1 MDFPT
6 ETKCWVLA
14 KKPTGKPVISGAH
27 STFRLET
34 RQLPSLK
41 PGQILLKTCFLS
53 NDPAQR
59 MWIDAELPADRLY
72 LKPIE
77 VGQVMAS
84 RGIGRV
90 LSSRSS
96 KIKAG
101 SQVVVPNIGWT
112 EYAVLS
118 DQGVIVLEPLPLGL
132 SVTHYLG
139 ALGNTGLTAYYGLV
153 VQSEAK
159 PQDTVIV
166 SGAAGATGSMV
177 IQIAKKIIGCKR
189 VIGIA
194 GTDEKCQ
201 WVESLGADLCL
212 NYKSESFVDN
222 LKKGTA
228 GGVDVFFDCVGG
240 AILDQVLP
248 RMSKFGRIEAC
259 GAISGYNEKGSALF
273 ENWFHVV
280 SMRLKIQG
288 FIVLDYAAHAQ
299 DAIEVLKQAIAD
311 RKLVLGEQSQTINS
325 VTFQDIPKV
334 WLWLFEGGNTG
345 KLITAL

>member
-1 MDFPT
+1 MDLPT
-6 ETKCWVLA
+6 RTKCWVLA
-14 KKPTGKPVISGAH
+14 EKPIGKPIISGPN
-27 STFRLET
+27 STFQLET
-34 RQLPSLK
+34 RQLPNLE

-101 SQVVVPNIGWT
+101 SQVVLPNIGWM
-112 EYAVLS
+112 EYAVVP
-118 DQGVIVLEPLPLGL
+118 DETVTVLEPLPLGL

-153 VQSEAK
+153 VQGEAK

-177 IQIAKKIIGCKR
+177 IQIAKKIVGCER

-201 WVESLGADLCL
+201 WVESLGADLC
-212 NYKSESFVDN
+212 
-222 LKKGTA
+222 
-228 GGVDVFFDCVGG
+228 
-240 AILDQVLP
+240 
-248 RMSKFGRIEAC
+248 KF
-259 GAISGYNEKGSALF
+259 S
-273 ENWFHVV
+273 
-280 SMRLKIQG
+280 
-288 FIVLDYAAHAQ
+288 
-299 DAIEVLKQAIAD
+299 
-311 RKLVLGEQSQTINS
+311 
-325 VTFQDIPKV
+325 P
-334 WLWLFEGGNTG
+334 
-345 KLITAL
+345 